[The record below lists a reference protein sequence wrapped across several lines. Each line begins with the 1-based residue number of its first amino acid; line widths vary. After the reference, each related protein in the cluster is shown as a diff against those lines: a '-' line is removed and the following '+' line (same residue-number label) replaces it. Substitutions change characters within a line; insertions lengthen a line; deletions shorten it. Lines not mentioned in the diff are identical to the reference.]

1 MITNFRGKKR
11 AVSGRN
17 IFFSVLLGILL
28 IIVLGFLALTNIRI
42 KQRREKLISRIENLK
57 NEIQIL
63 EEKNKEL
70 KTKISQSET
79 KEYLEKVAREQFGL
93 KAPGEEVVVISKEKS
108 EGEEGVELKKEKSLW
123 DPRRWWEWLKN
134 KVRD

>member
-1 MITNFRGKKR
+1 MITNFGRKKR

-108 EGEEGVELKKEKSLW
+108 EGEEGVELKKEKSFW

>member
-1 MITNFRGKKR
+1 MITNFGRKKR

-28 IIVLGFLALTNIRI
+28 IIVIGFLVSTNIRI

-108 EGEEGVELKKEKSLW
+108 EGEEGVELKKEKSFW